1 MAANDSSNQP
11 RQHIKKQRIYLAN
24 KGPSSQGYGFSS
36 SHVWMWELGYKESWV
51 QNWCF
56 WTVVLKKTLES
67 PLDCKEV
74 QPVHPKGNQS
84 WGHWKDWCW
93 SWNSNTWATWC
104 EELTHLKRPWCW
116 ERMRAGGEG
125 DDRGWDGWMASL
137 TQWRWVWVDSSS
149 WWWIG
154 RPGVLQFTGSQRVRH
169 DWATELDWTDGHNIP
184 GSYAIL
190 FFTALV
196 FTSITSHIHN
206 WVLFL
211 LWLHLFILF
220 GVISPLFFI
229 SILGTYW
236 PGEFIFQCP
245 IFLPFHTHHG
255 VH

>member
-11 RQHIKKQRIYLAN
+11 RQHIKMQRIYLAN

-116 ERMRAGGEG
+116 ERLRAGGEG
-125 DDRGWDGWMASL
+125 DDRGWDGWMASP
-137 TQWRWVWVDSSS
+137 TRWIWVWVNSGLVMDREIWHAAVHGVTKSQKLLSD
-149 WWWIG
+149 WTELM
-154 RPGVLQFTGSQRVRH
+154 RRKTVLQHLSCF
-169 DWATELDWTDGHNIP
+169 
-184 GSYAIL
+184 
-190 FFTALV
+190 
-196 FTSITSHIHN
+196 SHC
-206 WVLFL
+206 
-211 LWLHLFILF
+211 
-220 GVISPLFFI
+220 S
-229 SILGTYW
+229 LG
-236 PGEFIFQCP
+236 
-245 IFLPFHTHHG
+245 LP
-255 VH
+255 